1 MILIATPSK
10 FLRQRCRETL
20 AGIFPIHE
28 VSDTHALVVSL
39 SQLKP
44 PILFLDYDNKHFG
57 STSFLRNVVKASPS
71 TRVVVFTSNP
81 NSDEAVAAIKAGA
94 KGYVPT
100 GLSKSPLR
108 KVARV
113 VSSGEMWIERGLIP
127 ILIQKLVGANDKES
141 GFNLQRNQPE
151 LSSAFDGLSPRE
163 REIALWVGAGEHNK
177 EISSRLSIS
186 EKTVKARL
194 TTIFRKLGVSSRTQ
208 LALVMSQ
215 NDLVQKHSVIQSS
228 TKALQD
234 LSPSV
239 H

>member
-57 STSFLRNVVKASPS
+57 SISFLRNIVKASPS

-94 KGYVPT
+94 KGYVPK

-127 ILIQKLVGANDKES
+127 ILIQKLVDANGKES
-141 GFNLQRNQPE
+141 GFNLKRNQPE

-215 NDLVQKHSVIQSS
+215 NDLIQKHSVIQSS
-228 TKALQD
+228 TKALQH

>member
-20 AGIFPIHE
+20 AGIFPMHE

-71 TRVVVFTSNP
+71 TRIVVFTSNP
-81 NSDEAVAAIKAGA
+81 NSDEAVAAIKTGA

-100 GLSKSPLR
+100 GLSKSSLM

-113 VSSGEMWIERGLIP
+113 VSSYEISLHHGLQP
-127 ILIQKLVGANDKES
+127 TAREKLV
-141 GFNLQRNQPE
+141 
-151 LSSAFDGLSPRE
+151 
-163 REIALWVGAGEHNK
+163 
-177 EISSRLSIS
+177 
-186 EKTVKARL
+186 
-194 TTIFRKLGVSSRTQ
+194 
-208 LALVMSQ
+208 
-215 NDLVQKHSVIQSS
+215 
-228 TKALQD
+228 
-234 LSPSV
+234 
-239 H
+239 